1 MRLGRFTDKV
11 INKIQWNF
19 INPMLANIR
28 KKKLIITDFT
38 AISNNCW
45 GGRLYEYFNLPK
57 QSPTVGLYFYAADYV
72 NFCSNL
78 KYYLSLDLKIITAE
92 ESKYRDDLFRKNEQ
106 SVFVGVLDDVELVFL
121 HYHDKDIIKE
131 KWQRR
136 IERINWDE
144 IILKFSFQN
153 NCTDELIREF
163 SRIPGYSKI
172 ILCGQPIDGVDD
184 ILVYPRSNGMET
196 IDETENFD
204 RWLKPAALIN
214 SKIKQK

>member
-1 MRLGRFTDKV
+1 MKLGRFIDKV
-11 INKIQWNF
+11 INKIQWKV

-28 KKKLIITDFT
+28 KKKLITTDFT
-38 AISNNCW
+38 VISNNCW

-72 NFCSNL
+72 KFCSNL

-136 IERINWDE
+136 IERINWDK

-204 RWLKPAALIN
+204 RWLNPAALIN

>member
-1 MRLGRFTDKV
+1 MKLGRFIDKV
-11 INKIQWNF
+11 INKIQWKF

-78 KYYLSLDLKIITAE
+78 KYYLSLDLKIIIAE

-136 IERINWDE
+136 IEIINWDK

-153 NCTDELIREF
+153 NCTEELIRGF
-163 SRIPGYSKI
+163 SRIPGI
-172 ILCGQPIDGVDD
+172 
-184 ILVYPRSNGMET
+184 
-196 IDETENFD
+196 
-204 RWLKPAALIN
+204 
-214 SKIKQK
+214 